1 MNSLRK
7 RKLQGLRK
15 QQGLTLI
22 ELMVASTLGLTVIAG
37 MYTLL
42 TVNKESIRI
51 LSNVSLAQEKA
62 NFALSVMAEDL
73 QMAGWPGVYDPNG
86 TNPYGEISNGTHNQ
100 FNSTGRFDTLVVSRR
115 GRVGIPGHPDPLLA
129 QNELDCVGDA
139 IVPGQVLVH
148 RYSVNAI
155 TQELICTSLPSGKSQ
170 AIIRNVEAFK
180 VLYGVD
186 TLAGP
191 CPNLVPG
198 ASARDSAAECMFPTA
213 YVPGSQLQT
222 VLTTAATTFADQS
235 QLRPVK
241 TIRLGIAVST
251 EDTDIISR
259 VSSITK
265 SHIDM
270 FGMHY
275 GHNFNGSKF
284 DEGRVLKY
292 SLRTVSMRQAM
303 RGP

>member
-1 MNSLRK
+1 MNTLSK

-15 QQGLTLI
+15 QLGFTLV
-22 ELMVASTLGLTVIAG
+22 ELMVASVLGLTVVGG

-42 TVNKESIRI
+42 SVNKNSIRI

-86 TNPYGEISNGTHNQ
+86 TDPYGDRGNSTYAQ

-115 GRVGIPGHPDPLLA
+115 GRVAIPGDPNPLLA

-148 RYSVNAI
+148 KYSVNPL
-155 TQELICTSLPSGKSQ
+155 TKELICESLPSGKKQ
-170 AIIRNVEAFK
+170 TIIKDVEGFK

-186 TLAGP
+186 TSRGP
-191 CPNLVPG
+191 CPNIAPG
-198 ASARDSAAECMFPTA
+198 ASARDAAAECMRPTV
-213 YVPGSQLQT
+213 YVNGSGLKAELDQ
-222 VLTTAATTFADQS
+222 AAITFVEQS

-259 VSSITK
+259 NQSTTQN
-265 SHIDM
+265 HFHM
-270 FGMHY
+270 LGFGYH
-275 GHNFNGSKF
+275 HNINGSVF
-284 DEGRVLKY
+284 NEGRVIKY
-292 SLRTVSMRQAM
+292 SIRTVALRQAM